1 MKKWLI
7 VIGWIVVW
15 GTALFYAQNG
25 IQKLMGA
32 GQMVEMF
39 HELGYPAWSRIAVG
53 LLEVVGAILLVIP
66 RATSYAAAV
75 LTLLMA
81 GAVLSEW
88 RVGQTFEA
96 LLAGQWLVI
105 FILILLF
112 RYRFVYKSNKKEL
125 DMP

>member
-1 MKKWLI
+1 MNKWLI
-7 VIGWIVVW
+7 VIGWTVVW
-15 GTALFYAQNG
+15 GTALFFAQNG
-25 IQKLMGA
+25 IQKLMGT
-32 GQMVEMF
+32 
-39 HELGYPAWSRIAVG
+39 GYPAWSRIAVG
-53 LLEVVGAILLVIP
+53 VLEVVGAILLVIP
-66 RATSYAAAV
+66 RTTSYAAAG

-88 RVGQTFEA
+88 KVGQTFEA

-105 FILILLF
+105 FILMLLF